1 MTKIL
6 FICHGNICRSVIAE
20 MVMKERCRRAGVEEL
35 FEIASAAVSR
45 EEIGNDIY
53 PPAKRKLREKGIP
66 FTSHAARQITRADY
80 AYYDYIICADR
91 SNLRWLERIIGEDT
105 EHKVSLMMAWP
116 KSQNS
121 LANNRSS
128 KARKEMSNLKSQMS
142 NHKSP
147 ASADREKSQMT
158 SPMSPIPGTRAISKR
173 PIAISTSPAPPYCA
187 NYYPKP

>member
-1 MTKIL
+1 
-6 FICHGNICRSVIAE
+6 
-20 MVMKERCRRAGVEEL
+20 MKERCRGAGVENL

-116 KSQNS
+116 QKTITKNGVNRA
-121 LANNRSS
+121 LAV
-128 KARKEMSNLKSQMS
+128 E
-142 NHKSP
+142 NH
-147 ASADREKSQMT
+147 Q
-158 SPMSPIPGTRAISKR
+158 SPITNIENVPDVSDPWYTGDFEAAYRDIDRSCSAILR
-173 PIAISTSPAPPYCA
+173 QLLP
-187 NYYPKP
+187 

>member
-1 MTKIL
+1 
-6 FICHGNICRSVIAE
+6 
-20 MVMKERCRRAGVEEL
+20 MKERCRRAGVEAL

-116 KSQNS
+116 KSQ
-121 LANNRSS
+121 
-128 KARKEMSNLKSQMS
+128 MSNLKYQIS
-142 NHKSP
+142 NDIPDVSDP
-147 ASADREKSQMT
+147 WYTGDFEAAYRDIDSSCSAILRQLL
-158 SPMSPIPGTRAISKR
+158 P
-173 PIAISTSPAPPYCA
+173 
-187 NYYPKP
+187 

>member
-1 MTKIL
+1 M
-6 FICHGNICRSVIAE
+6 AE
-20 MVMKERCRRAGVEEL
+20 MVMKERCRRAGVENL

-80 AYYDYIICADR
+80 ASYDYIICADR
-91 SNLRWLERIIGEDT
+91 SNLRWLERIIGADT

-128 KARKEMSNLKSQMS
+128 KARQEII

-147 ASADREKSQMT
+147 YSVSRSGEISNHQSQISNIKYQITNDVSDVSDVSDPWYTDDFEAAYRDIDSSCSAILRQLL
-158 SPMSPIPGTRAISKR
+158 P
-173 PIAISTSPAPPYCA
+173 
-187 NYYPKP
+187 

>member
-6 FICHGNICRSVIAE
+6 FICHGNICRSVMAE
-20 MVMKERCRRAGVEEL
+20 MVMKERCRRAGVEAL

-116 KSQNS
+116 KSQ
-121 LANNRSS
+121 
-128 KARKEMSNLKSQMS
+128 MSNLKYQIS
-142 NHKSP
+142 NDIHDGSDP
-147 ASADREKSQMT
+147 WYTGDFEAAYRDIDSSCSAILRQLL
-158 SPMSPIPGTRAISKR
+158 P
-173 PIAISTSPAPPYCA
+173 
-187 NYYPKP
+187 

>member
-1 MTKIL
+1 
-6 FICHGNICRSVIAE
+6 
-20 MVMKERCRRAGVEEL
+20 MKERCRRAGVGEL

-116 KSQNS
+116 KSQ
-121 LANNRSS
+121 
-128 KARKEMSNLKSQMS
+128 MSNLKYQIS
-142 NHKSP
+142 NDVPDVSDP
-147 ASADREKSQMT
+147 WYTGDFEAAYRDIDRSCSAILRQLL
-158 SPMSPIPGTRAISKR
+158 P
-173 PIAISTSPAPPYCA
+173 
-187 NYYPKP
+187 

>member
-6 FICHGNICRSVIAE
+6 FICHGNICRSVMAE
-20 MVMKERCRRAGVEEL
+20 MVMKERCRRAGVEAL

-116 KSQNS
+116 KSQ
-121 LANNRSS
+121 
-128 KARKEMSNLKSQMS
+128 MSNLKYQIS
-142 NHKSP
+142 NDIPDVSDP
-147 ASADREKSQMT
+147 WYTGDFEAAYRDIDSSCSAILRQLL
-158 SPMSPIPGTRAISKR
+158 P
-173 PIAISTSPAPPYCA
+173 
-187 NYYPKP
+187 